1 MLCIIFSLTVL
12 SVGAVPQW
20 VSTYGGSSPY
30 RLPEYLSGYGFSDLP
45 QKTERLAAARDAA
58 LSQLSRQ
65 VRMRVTSLEDYTTE
79 DDGKTSASRY
89 VTNIQTASEL
99 SISGARFAVHAE
111 GETVH
116 VLAYIETESLYRQFI
131 MLAEESRNRFDAAIA
146 KADSALQDGR
156 LPEARTHLVDAA
168 AELTSMVESASVLG
182 AIAAAVGPGS
192 FSGESGIS
200 IDEFEAL
207 LLERKGVVDTFQPEN
222 LEQAITLLAEDLGS
236 RLTMPAQ
243 VMPLLYQDGDF
254 SSSFGSRTAHLLEER
269 LQRTASISRT
279 AGSARTAGSD
289 RSTDSPDTA
298 VIRGTYW
305 VDARQ
310 VELLLTARSAARGT
324 VLASVGTTIPL
335 TALDPDSLRPANADA
350 AFRDGQLLLDD
361 RIVNGG
367 LDVEV
372 WTDRG
377 RNEQTLVFTEGEEL
391 QFYFRVNQPAFLQLS
406 YVLVTGETVLLEES
420 FYIGIDRV
428 NRVVA
433 LPYKFQVVPP
443 YGVERLIVT
452 AHAQLP
458 PKPDVIPRMIAGQW
472 YDVFHSPEAAVAAT
486 RGLARVRQETAASTV
501 KVGEASLVIT
511 TMAGESR

>member
-1 MLCIIFSLTVL
+1 V
-12 SVGAVPQW
+12 VGAVPQW
-20 VSTYGGSSPY
+20 VATYGGSSPY

-99 SISGARFAVHAE
+99 SISGARFAVHVE
-111 GETVH
+111 GESVH
-116 VLAYIETESLYRQFI
+116 VLAYIETEALYRQFI

-156 LPEARTHLVDAA
+156 LPEARTHLIDAA

-200 IDEFEAL
+200 IDVLEAL
-207 LLERKGVVDTFQPEN
+207 LLEKKGVVDTFQPEN
-222 LEQAITLLAEDLGS
+222 LEQALTLLAEDLGS

-269 LQRTASISRT
+269 LQRAASISSSF
-279 AGSARTAGSD
+279 GSASSA
-289 RSTDSPDTA
+289 DSPDTA

-305 VDARQ
+305 VDTRQ

-324 VLASVGTTIPL
+324 VLAAVSTTIPL
-335 TALDPDSLRPANADA
+335 AALDPDSLRPANADA

-433 LPYKFQVVPP
+433 LPYTFQVVPP

-458 PKPDVIPRMIAGQW
+458 PKPDVIPAVISGQW
-472 YDVFHSPEAAVAAT
+472 YEVFRSPEAAVAAT
-486 RGLARVRQETAASTV
+486 RGLARVRQETDASTV

-511 TMAGESR
+511 TMAGERR